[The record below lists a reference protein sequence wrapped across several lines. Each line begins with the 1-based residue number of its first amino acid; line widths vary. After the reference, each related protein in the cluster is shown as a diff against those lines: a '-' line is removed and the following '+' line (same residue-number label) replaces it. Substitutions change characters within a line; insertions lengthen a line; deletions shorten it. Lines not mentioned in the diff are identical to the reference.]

1 MEALFA
7 LLRAGL
13 KGAAP
18 DADLFSGEVP
28 WERLYTLSDEQAVSP
43 LVTDGIEMLPDA
55 RKPGIEL
62 LEPFLADTMATEIR
76 NDTMDRFAGGLFKA
90 LYKAGIP
97 ALMVKGQGLAPLYPD
112 PHHRQPGDI
121 DILVRPADYERTK
134 ALLLPKATQVDAE
147 HPEILHQGMMFGSV
161 EVEIHGS
168 ISTLMSVA
176 LDRKLSALL
185 DDLFR
190 KEDFTEVTVGGTP
203 VKTPSALFN
212 AVYILVHFLHHY
224 WSSGVGLV

>member
-76 NDTMDRFAGGLFKA
+76 NDTMDRFAGGLFGRSPFREGEDRGEQQQSRRQQSKKPFHT
-90 LYKAGIP
+90 YKLLSEFRGCSIQEHVP
-97 ALMVKGQGLAPLYPD
+97 DCSLSNDPGQRL
-112 PHHRQPGDI
+112 
-121 DILVRPADYERTK
+121 
-134 ALLLPKATQVDAE
+134 
-147 HPEILHQGMMFGSV
+147 
-161 EVEIHGS
+161 
-168 ISTLMSVA
+168 
-176 LDRKLSALL
+176 
-185 DDLFR
+185 LFR
-190 KEDFTEVTVGGTP
+190 PEPLTGFIIRANLKCT
-203 VKTPSALFN
+203 
-212 AVYILVHFLHHY
+212 
-224 WSSGVGLV
+224 